1 MGLNISKT
9 SITSTNVTDINNNVT
24 EQACDADKVRNII
37 KNADFTIQNTQCG
50 NITVG
55 SQNSVSSCQ
64 ARLAAAVSATV
75 PNIASAAGAGSDG
88 NFRMNFGPTT
98 SACGG
103 LSDLTKALASI
114 DITTEHLSNTTELT
128 TYITQIC
135 GSNSAVQN
143 LVKNVSLNMS
153 DVSCA
158 QAKLFTQ
165 RADAEVGCVQG
176 VAQSLLQNNGLA
188 IKTNN
193 RSWWNDIT
201 SGVWG
206 AVILGVVLLVFLLI
220 LVAIVKK
227 AAGHSQQEGQ
237 SMSVPVKA
245 S

>member
-1 MGLNISKT
+1 
-9 SITSTNVTDINNNVT
+9 
-24 EQACDADKVRNII
+24 
-37 KNADFTIQNTQCG
+37 
-50 NITVG
+50 
-55 SQNSVSSCQ
+55 
-64 ARLAAAVSATV
+64 
-75 PNIASAAGAGSDG
+75 
-88 NFRMNFGPTT
+88 
-98 SACGG
+98 
-103 LSDLTKALASI
+103 
-114 DITTEHLSNTTELT
+114 
-128 TYITQIC
+128 
-135 GSNSAVQN
+135 
-143 LVKNVSLNMS
+143 MS